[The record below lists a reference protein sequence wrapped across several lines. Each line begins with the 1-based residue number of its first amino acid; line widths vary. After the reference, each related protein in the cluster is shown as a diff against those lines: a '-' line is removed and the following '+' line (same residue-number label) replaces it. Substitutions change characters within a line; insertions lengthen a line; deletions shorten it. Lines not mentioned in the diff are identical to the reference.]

1 MRSAVLP
8 KTLILVGAVSLAVAG
23 VVLTDTSAVVA
34 AEAPGVE
41 WTRQFGTSS
50 DDWVDGMALDAG
62 GVYVAGVTPGALPG
76 QISAGGSDVFLRK
89 YDLDGNEQWTRQF
102 GTTSE
107 DRGLGAVVDTSG
119 VYLTGYTYGALP
131 GYANAGS
138 RDVFVRKYDLDG
150 NELWTRQFGTTGED
164 IGIEVAVDTGGL
176 YLTGGTMGALPGQSS
191 AGEWDVFVRKY
202 DLSGNE
208 QWTRQFGSI
217 SEDWGPGVA
226 VDTGGLYVTGYTAGA
241 LPGQSSAGGLDAW
254 VRRYDLDG
262 NEQWT
267 RQFGTTSDDSSA
279 EVVVDAVEAYLVGD
293 TMGTLPGQSSAGSG
307 DVFLRKYDLDGN
319 EQWTRQFGTSSHD
332 SAQDMTMDTSGVY
345 LTGHTRGAFPGQT
358 HAGAKDV
365 WVRHYDRDGI
375 EQWTLQFGT
384 NADDWG
390 LGVATDTTG
399 GMYLTGPTR
408 GALPGHGNAGGLD
421 VFVRKYHP
429 DAIPAPPLC
438 GGKPATIVGTEGD
451 DDLRGTDGDDVIV
464 GLGGDDLIKGR
475 GGNDTL
481 CGNAGKDT
489 LVGGPG
495 DDVLRGGGAYDRAGY
510 SLAPTGVTVDLESG
524 VATGWGT
531 DKLVSIEF
539 VLGSAFDDH
548 LFGDG
553 RRNFLRGGDG
563 DDLLIGRGGPDWLR
577 GDSGDDDLRGTGGND
592 TVDGW
597 DGNDTLDGGNGDDL
611 IRGMA
616 GADRL
621 IGGSGDDRLEGRYG
635 SDTLIG
641 GPGDDRLDGGIG
653 SDWVAY
659 GTAPIDGGVGV
670 KVNLDTGTATGGH
683 GTDELRSIEN
693 IIGSRFND
701 ELYGTD
707 ASNVIKGNDGQD
719 WISGLRG
726 SDHLLGGPDNDDLW
740 GGEGDDVLEGHG
752 GSDYL
757 DGGSGDD
764 LIRGGADS
772 DSTLPGSGNDTINGG
787 TGWDSVRYL
796 DAPRG
801 VVVDLGAGTAA
812 GFGDDT
818 LTAIENAWGSE
829 HDDVLIGNGLDNLL
843 RGWTGND
850 VLRGRGGNDYL
861 QSDEGD
867 DALHGGNG
875 DDLLDAWEGND
886 RLYGGTGHDDL
897 DGGPGIDTLN
907 GGPDHDEC
915 TRGEVYESCEV
926 IQ

>member
-1 MRSAVLP
+1 M
-8 KTLILVGAVSLAVAG
+8 
-23 VVLTDTSAVVA
+23 
-34 AEAPGVE
+34 
-41 WTRQFGTSS
+41 
-50 DDWVDGMALDAG
+50 
-62 GVYVAGVTPGALPG
+62 
-76 QISAGGSDVFLRK
+76 FLRK

-107 DRGLGAVVDTSG
+107 DRGLGPVVDTSG

-131 GYANAGS
+131 GYANAGP
-138 RDVFVRKYDLDG
+138 RDAFVRKYDLDG

-164 IGIEVAVDTGGL
+164 MGIEVAVDTGGL

-191 AGEWDVFVRKY
+191 AGEWDVLVRKY
-202 DLSGNE
+202 DLNGNE

-429 DAIPAPPLC
+429 NAIPAPPLC

-539 VLGSAFDDH
+539 VLGSAFDDN

-553 RRNFLRGGDG
+553 SRNFLRGGDG

-719 WISGLRG
+719 WISGHAVATT
-726 SDHLLGGPDNDDLW
+726 SSAAPTMTTC
-740 GGEGDDVLEGHG
+740 GEGKATTCSKATVGATTWMADRAMT
-752 GSDYL
+752 S
-757 DGGSGDD
+757 SGAGQTVTPPCQAAATTPSTEAPAGTPFATSTPHVG
-764 LIRGGADS
+764 LW
-772 DSTLPGSGNDTINGG
+772 STLGLVPQQGSATTPSPRSRMPG
-787 TGWDSVRYL
+787 VRNTTMSSS
-796 DAPRG
+796 ATASTTSC
-801 VVVDLGAGTAA
+801 VDGPATMYFGAEEATTTSRAMKVTMPSTAA
-812 GFGDDT
+812 
-818 LTAIENAWGSE
+818 TATTCSTPGKATTASTAGPAMTTSTAVPASTPSTVAPTTTNAPEAKSTS
-829 HDDVLIGNGLDNLL
+829 
-843 RGWTGND
+843 RA
-850 VLRGRGGNDYL
+850 R
-861 QSDEGD
+861 
-867 DALHGGNG
+867 
-875 DDLLDAWEGND
+875 
-886 RLYGGTGHDDL
+886 
-897 DGGPGIDTLN
+897 
-907 GGPDHDEC
+907 
-915 TRGEVYESCEV
+915 
-926 IQ
+926 